1 MPEEMQTL
9 RAALNA
15 RGIEY
20 QDLSDDF
27 DRSFPFYDMTLYR
40 IRYIYK
46 GKRYEV
52 MTGIGTLG
60 GDWGLLELRVNQE
73 DPKGSMTAEGILKLM
88 DRG

>member
-1 MPEEMQTL
+1 
-9 RAALNA
+9 
-15 RGIEY
+15 
-20 QDLSDDF
+20 
-27 DRSFPFYDMTLYR
+27 MTLYR

-46 GKRYEV
+46 GSRYEV

-60 GDWGLLELRVNQE
+60 GDWGLLELRVERE